1 MGCPAKTSTRARH
14 MTLRTKIKRNAYYD
28 SVTLML
34 LSRELQ
40 NLEGVEDVLVGMGTD
55 LNLDLARDLGLA
67 TSELEELT
75 PNDLFIAAKID
86 ESKTSMD
93 VLESAFNDYLNKRA
107 ETDGDDDF
115 QPSSLS
121 SAIQSMPGANMV
133 LVSIAGEYA
142 AAEVDEALDAGLH
155 VMLFSDNVSVEDELR
170 LKQKAVEKGLL
181 MMGPD
186 CGTAIINGKPLCFA
200 NAVRRGKIGVVG
212 ASGTGTQEV
221 TVQVHK
227 LGEGLS
233 QVIGTGGRDL
243 KEQIGGLMM
252 IQGFQSLIAD
262 PETDLIVLIS
272 KPPAPS
278 VAEKIYQI
286 AKTSP
291 KPVVID
297 FIGGD
302 RAAVEAAGAVPCIS
316 LEDAAQKA
324 VRILRGEAYADFT
337 GFSLPDEQI
346 DRIIEREVAK
356 LKPDQTELRALFTG
370 GTLADEAMKLLGV
383 HHDLYSNIPLSPE
396 MAIEN
401 LPSER
406 GHICLDLGED
416 KFTRGRPHPMID
428 PQTRT
433 EFFKSHVDGNT
444 GVILVDVVLGF
455 GSYHDPAGAVAGSV
469 REIRHRLAEQGKDVV
484 VVASVCGTELDS
496 QDLNKSIETL
506 EAEGIIVLPSNAQA
520 VRFTDRVLQRMKKG
534 V

>member
-1 MGCPAKTSTRARH
+1 
-14 MTLRTKIKRNAYYD
+14 MTLHTSVKRNAYYD

-40 NLEGVEDVLVGMGTD
+40 KLEGVEDVLVGMATG
-55 LNLDLARDLGLA
+55 LNLDLAKDLGLA
-67 TSELEELT
+67 DNEFDTLT

-86 ESKTSMD
+86 EALISMKAIED
-93 VLESAFNDYLNKRA
+93 AFNEYLNKRV
-107 ETDGDDDF
+107 ESESDEDY
-115 QPSSLS
+115 QPPSLS
-121 SAIQSMPGANMV
+121 SAIQSLPGANMV
-133 LVSIAGEYA
+133 LISVPGQFA
-142 AAEVDEALDAGLH
+142 AAEVEDALDAGLH
-155 VMLFSDNVSVEDELR
+155 VMLFSDNVPVEDELR

-186 CGTAIINGKPLCFA
+186 CGTAIINGIPLCLA
-200 NAVRRGKIGVVG
+200 NAVRLGKIGVVG

-221 TVQVHK
+221 TVQIHK

-252 IQGFQSLIAD
+252 TLGFESLIAD
-262 PETDLIVLIS
+262 PETELIVLIS

-286 AKTSP
+286 AKSSP

-302 RAAVEAAGAVPCIS
+302 RAAIEAAGAIPCIS

-324 VRILRGEAYADFT
+324 VKVLRGQEYEDFT
-337 GFSLPDEQI
+337 GFSLPEDHI
-346 DRIIEREVAK
+346 NCIVDTSVSK
-356 LKPDQTELRALFTG
+356 LKSDQTELRALFTG

-383 HHDLYSNIPLSPE
+383 HHNIYSNIPLLPE
-396 MAIEN
+396 MAIAN
-401 LPSER
+401 LPEGR

-416 KFTRGRPHPMID
+416 EFTRGRPHPMID

-433 EFFKSHVDGNT
+433 EFFQSHVDEKT
-444 GVILVDVVLGF
+444 AVILVDVVLGF
-455 GSYHDPAGAVAGSV
+455 GSYKDPAGAVADSV
-469 REIRHRLAEQGKDVV
+469 REIRQRLAKQGKDVV
-484 VVASVCGTELDS
+484 VIASVCGTDLDS
-496 QDLNKSIETL
+496 QDLNKSIATL
-506 EAEGIIVLPSNAQA
+506 EAAGIIVLPSNAQA
-520 VRFTDRVLQRMKKG
+520 VRLTDRILQRMKKG
-534 V
+534 VLDVC

>member
-1 MGCPAKTSTRARH
+1 
-14 MTLRTKIKRNAYYD
+14 MTLHTSIKRNAYYD

-34 LSRELQ
+34 LSRELLK
-40 NLEGVEDVLVGMGTD
+40 LEGVEDVLVGMGTD
-55 LNLDLARDLGLA
+55 LNLDLAKDLGLA
-67 TSELEELT
+67 TSEFDTLT

-86 ESKTSMD
+86 ETLTSMK
-93 VLESAFNDYLNKRA
+93 VVEEAFSAQLNKGA
-107 ETDGDDDF
+107 ESEGDDDY
-115 QPSSLS
+115 QPPSLK
-121 SAIQSMPGANMV
+121 SAIQSLPDANMV
-133 LVSIAGEYA
+133 LISVPGQFA
-142 AAEVDEALDAGLH
+142 AVEVEDALDAGLH

-170 LKQKAVEKGLL
+170 LKQRAVEKGLL

-221 TVQVHK
+221 TVQIHK

-252 IQGFQSLIAD
+252 IQGFESLIAD

-278 VAEKIYQI
+278 VAEKIYEI

-302 RAAVEAAGAVPCIS
+302 RAAIEAAGAIACIS

-324 VRILRGEAYADFT
+324 VQVLHGQAYKDFS
-337 GFSLPDEQI
+337 GFSLPEEQI
-346 DRIIEREVAK
+346 SAIVEKAVAK
-356 LKPDQTELRALFTG
+356 LKIDQKELRALFTG

-383 HHDLYSNIPLSPE
+383 HYDIYSNIPLSPE
-396 MAIEN
+396 MSIEN
-401 LPSER
+401 LPGGR

-416 KFTRGRPHPMID
+416 QFTRGRPHPMID

-433 EFFKSHVDGNT
+433 EFFRSHVDGQT

-455 GSYHDPAGAVAGSV
+455 GSYDDPAGAVAASV
-469 REIRHRLAEQGKDVV
+469 REIRQRLSNQGKDVV
-484 VVASVCGTELDS
+484 VIASVCGTNLDS

-506 EAEGIIVLPSNAQA
+506 EAEGILVMPSNAQA
-520 VRFTDRVLQRMKKG
+520 VRLTDRVMKAHAERSMRCR
-534 V
+534 

>member
-1 MGCPAKTSTRARH
+1 
-14 MTLRTKIKRNAYYD
+14 MTLHTSVKKNAYYD

-40 NLEGVEDVLVGMGTD
+40 KLEGVEDLLVGMGTD
-55 LNLDLARDLGLA
+55 LNLDLAKDLGLA
-67 TSELEELT
+67 EDALDTLT

-86 ESKTSMD
+86 DAQITMKEI
-93 VLESAFNDYLNKRA
+93 EEAFNEYLNKSA
-107 ETDGDDDF
+107 ESDSDEDY
-115 QPSSLS
+115 QPPSLR
-121 SAIQSMPGANMV
+121 SAIQALPGANMV
-133 LVSIAGEYA
+133 LVSVPGQYA
-142 AAEVDEALDAGLH
+142 AAEVEDALDAGLH
-155 VMLFSDNVSVEDELR
+155 VMLFSDNVTVEDELR

-252 IQGFQSLIAD
+252 IQGFESLIAD

-272 KPPAPS
+272 KPPFPS

-286 AKTSP
+286 AKSSP

-302 RAAVEAAGAVPCIS
+302 RAAIEAVGAIPCIS

-324 VRILRGEAYADFT
+324 VKVLRGQAYEDFT
-337 GFSLPDEQI
+337 GFSLPEEQI
-346 DRIIEREVAK
+346 DQIVENQVAK
-356 LKPDQTELRALFTG
+356 LKNDQTELRALFTG

-383 HHDLYSNIPLSPE
+383 HHEIYSNIPLSPE

-401 LPSER
+401 LPEGR

-416 KFTRGRPHPMID
+416 QFTRGRPHPMID

-433 EFFKSHVDGNT
+433 EFFESHVDEKT
-444 GVILVDVVLGF
+444 AVILVDVVLGF
-455 GSYHDPAGAVAGSV
+455 GSYNDPAGAVADSV
-469 REIRHRLAEQGKDVV
+469 REIRQRLSTQGKDVV
-484 VVASVCGTELDS
+484 VIASVCGTDLDS

-506 EAEGIIVLPSNAQA
+506 EAAGIIVLPSNAQA
-520 VRFTDRVLQRMKKG
+520 VRLTDRVLQRIKKG
-534 V
+534 A

>member
-1 MGCPAKTSTRARH
+1 
-14 MTLRTKIKRNAYYD
+14 MTLHTSIKRNAYYD

-40 NLEGVEDVLVGMGTD
+40 KLEGVEDVLVGMGTD
-55 LNLDLARDLGLA
+55 LNLDLAKDLGLA
-67 TSELEELT
+67 SGEFDTLT

-86 ESKTSMD
+86 EAQISMKQVED
-93 VLESAFNDYLNKRA
+93 AFIEQLNKSA
-107 ETDGDDDF
+107 ESDGDEDY
-115 QPSSLS
+115 QPPSLR
-121 SAIQSMPGANMV
+121 SAVQALPGANMV
-133 LVSIAGEYA
+133 LVSVPGQFA
-142 AAEVDEALDAGLH
+142 AAEVEEALDAGLH

-200 NAVRRGKIGVVG
+200 NAVRRGRIGVVG

-252 IQGFQSLIAD
+252 IQGFESLIAD

-272 KPPAPS
+272 KPPAPL

-302 RAAVEAAGAVPCIS
+302 RAAIEAVGAIPCIS

-324 VRILRGEAYADFT
+324 VKALHGEAFDDFT
-337 GFSLPDEQI
+337 GFSLPEDYI
-346 DRIIEREVAK
+346 NCIVDTSVAK
-356 LKPDQTELRALFTG
+356 LKSDQTELRALFTG
-370 GTLADEAMKLLGV
+370 GTLADEAMKVLGV
-383 HHDLYSNIPLSPE
+383 HHEIYSNIPLSPE
-396 MAIEN
+396 MVIEN
-401 LPSER
+401 LPGGR

-416 KFTRGRPHPMID
+416 QFTRGRPHPMID

-433 EFFKSHVDGNT
+433 EFFESHVDEKT
-444 GVILVDVVLGF
+444 AVILVDVVLGF
-455 GSYHDPAGAVAGSV
+455 GSYLDPAGAVADSV
-469 REIRHRLAEQGKDVV
+469 REIRQRLSKQGKDVV
-484 VVASVCGTELDS
+484 VIASVCGTDLDS
-496 QDLNKSIETL
+496 QDLNKSIESL
-506 EAEGIIVLPSNAQA
+506 EAAGIIVLPSNAQA
-520 VRFTDRVLQRMKKG
+520 VRLTDRVLQRIKKG
-534 V
+534 A

>member
-1 MGCPAKTSTRARH
+1 
-14 MTLRTKIKRNAYYD
+14 MTLHTSVKKNAYYD

-40 NLEGVEDVLVGMGTD
+40 KLEGVEDLLVGMGTD
-55 LNLDLARDLGLA
+55 LNLDLAKDLGLA
-67 TSELEELT
+67 EDALDTLT

-86 ESKTSMD
+86 DAQITMKEI
-93 VLESAFNDYLNKRA
+93 EEAFNEYLNKSA
-107 ETDGDDDF
+107 ESDSDEDY
-115 QPSSLS
+115 QPPSLR
-121 SAIQSMPGANMV
+121 SAIQALPGANMV
-133 LVSIAGEYA
+133 LVSVPGQFA
-142 AAEVDEALDAGLH
+142 AAEVEEALEAGLH

-252 IQGFQSLIAD
+252 IQGFESLIAD

-302 RAAVEAAGAVPCIS
+302 RSAIEAAGAIPCIS

-324 VRILRGEAYADFT
+324 VKVLRGEAYEDFT
-337 GFSLPDEQI
+337 GFSLPEEQLDQI
-346 DRIIEREVAK
+346 VGKEVAK
-356 LKPDQTELRALFTG
+356 LKSDQTDLRALFTG

-383 HHDLYSNIPLSPE
+383 HHEIYSNIPLSPE

-401 LPSER
+401 LPGGR

-416 KFTRGRPHPMID
+416 QFTRGRPHPMID

-433 EFFKSHVDGNT
+433 EFFESHVDEKT
-444 GVILVDVVLGF
+444 AVILVDVVLGF
-455 GSYHDPAGAVAGSV
+455 GSYHDPAGAVAASV
-469 REIRHRLAEQGKDVV
+469 REIRQRLSTQGKDVV
-484 VVASVCGTELDS
+484 VIASVCGTDLDS

-506 EAEGIIVLPSNAQA
+506 EAAGIIVLPSNAQA
-520 VRFTDRVLQRMKKG
+520 VRLTDRVLQRIKKG
-534 V
+534 F

>member
-1 MGCPAKTSTRARH
+1 
-14 MTLRTKIKRNAYYD
+14 MTLQTSIKRNAYYD

-40 NLEGVEDVLVGMGTD
+40 KLEGVEDLLVGMGTD
-55 LNLDLARDLGLA
+55 LNLDLARNLGMA
-67 TSELEELT
+67 SGEFDTLT
-75 PNDLFIAAKID
+75 ANDLFIAAKFDDKKISMQAIEDAFKVYISRSAESESD
-86 ESKTSMD
+86 E
-93 VLESAFNDYLNKRA
+93 DY
-107 ETDGDDDF
+107 
-115 QPSSLS
+115 QPPSLQA
-121 SAIQSMPGANMV
+121 AIQALPGANMV
-133 LVSIAGEYA
+133 LVSVPGQNA
-142 AAEVDEALDAGLH
+142 AAEVEDALDAGLH

-186 CGTAIINGKPLCFA
+186 CGTAIINGVPLCFA

-243 KEQIGGLMM
+243 KDQIGGLMM
-252 IQGFQSLIAD
+252 IQSFEALIAD
-262 PETDLIVLIS
+262 PGTEVIILIS

-278 VAEKIYQI
+278 VAEKIYRI
-286 AKTSP
+286 AQTSP

-302 RAAVEAAGAVPCIS
+302 RSAIEAAGAIACVS

-324 VRILRGEAYADFT
+324 VNVLRGQPVTDFA

-346 DRIIEREVAK
+346 DLMVENVVAK

-370 GTLADEAMKLLGV
+370 GTLADEAMKLLAD
-383 HHDLYSNIPLSPE
+383 HYDIYSNIPLSPE

-401 LPSER
+401 LPEGR

-416 KFTRGRPHPMID
+416 EFTRGRPHPMID

-433 EFFKSHVDGNT
+433 EFFKSHVDGQT
-444 GVILVDVVLGF
+444 AVILVDVVLGF
-455 GSYHDPAGAVAGSV
+455 GSHKDPAGAVADSV
-469 REIRHRLAEQGKDVV
+469 REIRERLSGQGKDVV
-484 VVASVCGTELDS
+484 VIASVCGTDLDS
-496 QDLNKSIETL
+496 QDLNKSVATL
-506 EAEGIIVLPSNAQA
+506 EAAGILVMPSNAQA
-520 VRFTDRVLQRMKKG
+520 VRLTDRVLQRKMKG
-534 V
+534 A

>member
-1 MGCPAKTSTRARH
+1 VGCPAKTSTRARH

-67 TSELEELT
+67 TSELEALT

-252 IQGFQSLIAD
+252 IQVDSLIAD

-297 FIGGD
+297 YIGGD
-302 RAAVEAAGAVPCIS
+302 RSAIEAAGAIPCIS

-324 VRILRGEAYADFT
+324 VKALRGEAFEDFT
-337 GFSLPDEQI
+337 GFSLPEDYI
-346 DRIIEREVAK
+346 NCIVDTSVAK
-356 LKPDQTELRALFTG
+356 LKSDQTELRALFTG

-383 HHDLYSNIPLSPE
+383 HHTIYSNIPLTPE

-401 LPSER
+401 LPAGR

-416 KFTRGRPHPMID
+416 QFTRGRPHPMID

-433 EFFKSHVDGNT
+433 EFFRSHVDGQT

-455 GSYHDPAGAVAGSV
+455 GSYDDPAGAVAASV
-469 REIRHRLAEQGKDVV
+469 REIRQRLSGQGKEVV
-484 VVASVCGTELDS
+484 VIASVCGTDLDS
-496 QDLNKSIETL
+496 QNLNQSIATL
-506 EAEGIIVLPSNAQA
+506 EAEGIIVMPSNAQA
-520 VRFTDRVLQRMKKG
+520 VRLTDRIMQHMKKG
-534 V
+534 A

>member
-1 MGCPAKTSTRARH
+1 
-14 MTLRTKIKRNAYYD
+14 MTLHTSIKRNAYYD

-40 NLEGVEDVLVGMGTD
+40 KLEGVEDVLVGMGTD

-67 TSELEELT
+67 TSEFETLT

-86 ESKTSMD
+86 EALTSMKAI
-93 VLESAFNDYLNKRA
+93 EAAFNEYLNKSA
-107 ETDGDDDF
+107 ELDGNDDY
-115 QPSSLS
+115 QPPSLR
-121 SAIQSMPGANMV
+121 SAIQDLPGANMV
-133 LVSIAGEYA
+133 LVSVPGQYA
-142 AAEVDEALDAGLH
+142 AAEVEDALDAGLH

-200 NAVRRGKIGVVG
+200 NAVRRGRIGVVG

-221 TVQVHK
+221 TVQIHK

-252 IQGFQSLIAD
+252 IQGFESLIAD

-278 VAEKIYQI
+278 MAEKIYRI

-302 RAAVEAAGAVPCIS
+302 RTAIEAAGAIACIS

-324 VRILRGEAYADFT
+324 VKVLRGQEYADFT
-337 GFSLPDEQI
+337 GFSLPEDEIDQI
-346 DRIIEREVAK
+346 VEDAVAR
-356 LKPDQTELRALFTG
+356 LKSDQTELRALFTG

-383 HHDLYSNIPLSPE
+383 HHNIYSNIPLSPE

-401 LPSER
+401 LPSGR

-416 KFTRGRPHPMID
+416 QFTRGRPHPMID

-433 EFFKSHVDGNT
+433 EFFRSHVDGQT
-444 GVILVDVVLGF
+444 AVILVDVVLGF
-455 GSYHDPAGAVAGSV
+455 GSYNDPAGAVVASV
-469 REIRHRLAEQGKDVV
+469 REIRQRLSRQSKDVV
-484 VVASVCGTELDS
+484 VIASVCGTELDN
-496 QDLNKSIETL
+496 QDLNKSIATL
-506 EAEGIIVLPSNAQA
+506 QAEGILVMPSNAQA
-520 VRFTDRVLQRMKKG
+520 VRLTDKVMQRIKKG

>member
-1 MGCPAKTSTRARH
+1 MTLKTS
-14 MTLRTKIKRNAYYD
+14 IKRNAYYD

-40 NLEGVEDVLVGMGTD
+40 KLEGVEDVLVGMGTD
-55 LNLDLARDLGLA
+55 LNLSLAKDLGLA
-67 TSELEELT
+67 SSEFDTLT
-75 PNDLFIAAKID
+75 PNDLFIAAKMD
-86 ESKTSMD
+86 ESQITMKEIED
-93 VLESAFNDYLNKRA
+93 AFSDYLNKSS
-107 ETDGDDDF
+107 ESEGDEEY
-115 QPSSLS
+115 QPPSLR
-121 SAIQSMPGANMV
+121 SAIQALPGANLV
-133 LVSIAGEYA
+133 LISVPGQYA
-142 AAEVDEALDAGLH
+142 AVEVEDALDAGLH

-252 IQGFQSLIAD
+252 IQGFESLIAD

-286 AKTSP
+286 AKTCP

-302 RAAVEAAGAVPCIS
+302 KAAIEAVGAIPCIS

-324 VRILRGEAYADFT
+324 VRALRGQAYSDFT
-337 GFSLPDEQI
+337 GFSLPEEEI
-346 DRIIEREVAK
+346 DRIVEKAVGL
-356 LKPDQTELRALFTG
+356 LKSDQTELRALFTG
-370 GTLADEAMKLLGV
+370 GTLADEAMKLLGNR
-383 HHDLYSNIPLSPE
+383 HSIYSNIPLTPE

-401 LPSER
+401 LSDGR

-416 KFTRGRPHPMID
+416 QFTRGRPHPMID

-433 EFFKSHVDGNT
+433 EFFRSHVDEWT

-455 GSYHDPAGAVAGSV
+455 GSYQDPAGAVAASV
-469 REIRHRLAEQGKDVV
+469 REIRQRLSAQGKDVIV
-484 VVASVCGTELDS
+484 IASVCGTDLDS
-496 QDLNKSIETL
+496 QDLNRSIAAL
-506 EAEGIIVLPSNAQA
+506 EAENILVMPSNAQA
-520 VRFTDRVLQRMKKG
+520 VRLTDRVLQGMKKG
-534 V
+534 A

>member
-1 MGCPAKTSTRARH
+1 
-14 MTLRTKIKRNAYYD
+14 MTLQTSIKRNAYYD

-40 NLEGVEDVLVGMGTD
+40 KLEGVEDVLVGMATD
-55 LNLDLARDLGLA
+55 LNLDLAKDLGLA
-67 TSELEELT
+67 NSEFDKLT
-75 PNDLFIAAKID
+75 PNDLFIVAKID
-86 ESKTSMD
+86 ETLISMKD
-93 VLESAFNDYLNKRA
+93 LENAFNEYLNKSVA
-107 ETDGDDDF
+107 SESDDDY
-115 QPSSLS
+115 QPPSLN
-121 SAIQSMPGANMV
+121 SAIQALPGANMV
-133 LVSIAGEYA
+133 LISVPGQYA
-142 AAEVDEALDAGLH
+142 ATEVEDALDAGLH

-227 LGEGLS
+227 HGEGLS

-252 IQGFQSLIAD
+252 IQGFKALIAD
-262 PETDLIVLIS
+262 PETELIVLIS

-278 VAEKIYQI
+278 VAEKIYEI

-302 RAAVEAAGAVPCIS
+302 RAAIQAAGAIPCIS

-324 VRILRGEAYADFT
+324 VKVLHGQAYEDFT
-337 GFSLPDEQI
+337 GFSLPEVKINQI
-346 DRIIEREVAK
+346 VEKEVAR
-356 LKPDQTELRALFTG
+356 LKSDQTELRALFTG

-383 HHDLYSNIPLSPE
+383 HHSIYSNIPLSPE

-401 LPSER
+401 LPAGR

-416 KFTRGRPHPMID
+416 QFTRGRPHPMID

-433 EFFKSHVDGNT
+433 EFFESHVDGQT
-444 GVILVDVVLGF
+444 GIILVDVVLGF
-455 GSYHDPAGAVAGSV
+455 GSYHDPAGAVADSV
-469 REIRHRLAEQGKDVV
+469 REIRQRLSKQGKDVV
-484 VVASVCGTELDS
+484 VIASVCGTDLDS
-496 QDLNKSIETL
+496 QDLNKSIATL
-506 EAEGIIVLPSNAQA
+506 EAVGVIVLPSNAQA
-520 VRFTDRVLQRMKKG
+520 VRLTDKVLQRIKKG
-534 V
+534 A

>member
-1 MGCPAKTSTRARH
+1 
-14 MTLRTKIKRNAYYD
+14 
-28 SVTLML
+28 ML

-40 NLEGVEDVLVGMGTD
+40 KLEGVEDVLVGMGTD
-55 LNLDLARDLGLA
+55 LNLDLAKDLGLA
-67 TSELEELT
+67 TGEFDGLT

-86 ESKTSMD
+86 EALISMKEIED
-93 VLESAFNDYLNKRA
+93 AFIQYLNKSA
-107 ETDGDDDF
+107 ESDGEEDY
-115 QPSSLS
+115 QPPSLS
-121 SAIQSMPGANMV
+121 SAIQTLPGANMV
-133 LVSIAGEYA
+133 LVSVPGQYA
-142 AAEVDEALDAGLH
+142 AAEVEDALDAGLH
-155 VMLFSDNVSVEDELR
+155 VMLFSDNVTVEDELR

-252 IQGFQSLIAD
+252 IQGFESLIAD
-262 PETDLIVLIS
+262 PETALIVLIS

-286 AKTSP
+286 AKTSS

-302 RAAVEAAGAVPCIS
+302 RAAIEAVGAIPCIS

-324 VRILRGEAYADFT
+324 VKVLRGQAYEDFT
-337 GFSLPDEQI
+337 GFSLPEEQI
-346 DRIIEREVAK
+346 DQIVEKEVAK
-356 LKPDQTELRALFTG
+356 LKSNQTELRALFTG
-370 GTLADEAMKLLGV
+370 GTLADEAMKLLGG
-383 HHDLYSNIPLSPE
+383 HHEIYSNIPLTPE

-401 LPSER
+401 LPAER

-416 KFTRGRPHPMID
+416 QFTRGRPHPMID

-433 EFFKSHVDGNT
+433 EFFRSHVDEKT
-444 GVILVDVVLGF
+444 AVILVDVVLGF
-455 GSYHDPAGAVAGSV
+455 GSYQDPAGAVADSV
-469 REIRHRLAEQGKDVV
+469 REIRQRLSTQGKDVV
-484 VVASVCGTELDS
+484 VIASVCGTDLDS
-496 QDLNKSIETL
+496 QDLNKSIKTL
-506 EAEGIIVLPSNAQA
+506 EAAGIIVLPSNAQA
-520 VRFTDRVLQRMKKG
+520 VRLTDLVMQRIKKG
-534 V
+534 A

>member
-1 MGCPAKTSTRARH
+1 
-14 MTLRTKIKRNAYYD
+14 MTLHTSIKRNAYYD

-40 NLEGVEDVLVGMGTD
+40 KLEGVEDVLVGMGTD
-55 LNLDLARDLGLA
+55 LNLDLAKDLGLA
-67 TSELEELT
+67 SGEFDGLT

-86 ESKTSMD
+86 EALISMKQVED
-93 VLESAFNDYLNKRA
+93 AFNEQLNKSA
-107 ETDGDDDF
+107 DSDGEEDY
-115 QPSSLS
+115 QPPSLR
-121 SAIQSMPGANMV
+121 SAVQALPGANMV
-133 LVSIAGEYA
+133 LVSVPGQFA
-142 AAEVDEALDAGLH
+142 ATEVEEALDAGLH

-221 TVQVHK
+221 TVQIHK

-252 IQGFQSLIAD
+252 IQGFESLIVD
-262 PETDLIVLIS
+262 PETALIVLIS

-302 RAAVEAAGAVPCIS
+302 RAAIEAAGAIPCIS

-324 VRILRGEAYADFT
+324 VKVLRGQAYEDFT
-337 GFSLPDEQI
+337 GFSLPEEQI
-346 DRIIEREVAK
+346 DQIGEKEVAK
-356 LKPDQTELRALFTG
+356 LKSNQTELRALFTG

-383 HHDLYSNIPLSPE
+383 HHAIYSNIPLSPE

-401 LPSER
+401 LPAGG

-416 KFTRGRPHPMID
+416 QFTRGRPHPMID

-433 EFFKSHVDGNT
+433 EFFRSHVDEKT
-444 GVILVDVVLGF
+444 AVILVDVVLGF
-455 GSYHDPAGAVAGSV
+455 GSYQDPAGAVADSV
-469 REIRHRLAEQGKDVV
+469 REIRQRLSTQGKDVV
-484 VVASVCGTELDS
+484 VIASVCGTDLDS
-496 QDLNKSIETL
+496 QDLNKSIKTL
-506 EAEGIIVLPSNAQA
+506 EAAGIIVLPSNAQA
-520 VRFTDRVLQRMKKG
+520 VRLTDLVMQRIKKG
-534 V
+534 A

>member
-1 MGCPAKTSTRARH
+1 
-14 MTLRTKIKRNAYYD
+14 MTLHTSVKRNAYYD

-40 NLEGVEDVLVGMGTD
+40 KLEGVEDLLVGMGTD
-55 LNLDLARDLGLA
+55 LNLELARNLGLA
-67 TSELEELT
+67 TSEFDSLT

-86 ESKTSMD
+86 EALVSMK
-93 VLESAFNDYLNKRA
+93 EIEAAFNEQLNKSA
-107 ETDGDDDF
+107 ESNNDEDY
-115 QPSSLS
+115 QPPSLS
-121 SAIQSMPGANMV
+121 SAVQALPGANMV
-133 LVSIAGEYA
+133 LISVPGQFA
-142 AAEVDEALDAGLH
+142 AAEVEDALDAGLH
-155 VMLFSDNVSVEDELR
+155 VMLFSDNVPVEDELR

-186 CGTAIINGKPLCFA
+186 CGTAIINGIPLCFA
-200 NAVRRGKIGVVG
+200 NAVRRGRIGVVG

-221 TVQVHK
+221 TVQIHK

-252 IQGFQSLIAD
+252 IQSFESLIAD

-278 VAEKIYQI
+278 VAEKIYRI
-286 AKTSP
+286 AKNSP

-302 RAAVEAAGAVPCIS
+302 RAAIEAAGAIPCIS

-324 VRILRGEAYADFT
+324 VKALRGHDYEDFT
-337 GFSLPDEQI
+337 GFSLPEDQI
-346 DRIIEREVAK
+346 ESIIEKEVAK
-356 LKPDQTELRALFTG
+356 LKGDQTELRALFTG
-370 GTLADEAMKLLGV
+370 GTLADEAMKLLGG
-383 HHDLYSNIPLSPE
+383 HYDIYSNIPLSPE
-396 MAIEN
+396 MAIKN
-401 LPSER
+401 LPDGR

-416 KFTRGRPHPMID
+416 EFTRGRPHPMID

-433 EFFKSHVDGNT
+433 EFFRSHVDEKT
-444 GVILVDVVLGF
+444 AVILVDVVLGF
-455 GSYHDPAGAVAGSV
+455 GSYKDPAGAVAESV
-469 REIRHRLAEQGKDVV
+469 REIRQRLSKEGKDVV
-484 VVASVCGTELDS
+484 VIASVCGTDLDS
-496 QDLNKSIETL
+496 QDLNRSIEKL

-520 VRFTDRVLQRMKKG
+520 VRLTDKVMQRVKKG
-534 V
+534 A

>member
-1 MGCPAKTSTRARH
+1 MTVHTS
-14 MTLRTKIKRNAYYD
+14 IKRNAYYD

-34 LSRELQ
+34 LSRELLK
-40 NLEGVEDVLVGMGTD
+40 LEGVEDVLVGMGTD
-55 LNLDLARDLGLA
+55 LNLDLARDLALA
-67 TSELEELT
+67 TSEFDTLT

-86 ESKTSMD
+86 ESLTSMKVVED
-93 VLESAFNDYLNKRA
+93 AFSAQLNKSA
-107 ETDGDDDF
+107 ESEGDDDY
-115 QPSSLS
+115 QPPSLR
-121 SAIQSMPGANMV
+121 SAIQALPEANMV
-133 LVSIAGEYA
+133 LISVPGQFA
-142 AAEVDEALDAGLH
+142 AVEVEDALDAGLH

-221 TVQVHK
+221 TVQIHK

-252 IQGFQSLIAD
+252 IQGFESLIAD

-286 AKTSP
+286 AKSCP

-302 RAAVEAAGAVPCIS
+302 RAAIEAAGAVACIS

-324 VRILRGEAYADFT
+324 VQVLRGQAYADFT
-337 GFSLPDEQI
+337 GFSLPEEQI
-346 DRIIEREVAK
+346 CAIVEKATTK
-356 LKPDQTELRALFTG
+356 LKSDQTELRALFTG

-383 HHDLYSNIPLSPE
+383 HYDIYSNIPLTPE

-401 LPSER
+401 LPGGR

-416 KFTRGRPHPMID
+416 QFTRGRPHPMID

-433 EFFKSHVDGNT
+433 EFFRSHVDGQT

-455 GSYHDPAGAVAGSV
+455 GSYDDPAGAVAASV
-469 REIRHRLAEQGKDVV
+469 HEIRQRLSSQGKDVV
-484 VVASVCGTELDS
+484 VIASVCGTDLDS
-496 QDLNKSIETL
+496 QDLNQSIETL
-506 EAEGIIVLPSNAQA
+506 EAEGILVMPSNAQA
-520 VRFTDRVLQRMKKG
+520 VRLADRVMQHMQKG
-534 V
+534 A

>member
-1 MGCPAKTSTRARH
+1 
-14 MTLRTKIKRNAYYD
+14 MTLQTSIKRNAYYD

-40 NLEGVEDVLVGMGTD
+40 KLEGVEDVLVGMATD
-55 LNLDLARDLGLA
+55 LNLDLAKDLGLA
-67 TSELEELT
+67 NSEFDKLT
-75 PNDLFIAAKID
+75 PNDLFIVAKID
-86 ESKTSMD
+86 EALISMKD
-93 VLESAFNDYLNKRA
+93 LENAFNEYLNKSVA
-107 ETDGDDDF
+107 SESDDDY
-115 QPSSLS
+115 QPPSLN
-121 SAIQSMPGANMV
+121 SAIQALPGANMV
-133 LVSIAGEYA
+133 LISVPGQYA
-142 AAEVDEALDAGLH
+142 ATEVEDALDAGLH

-227 LGEGLS
+227 HGEGLS

-252 IQGFQSLIAD
+252 IQGFKALIAD
-262 PETDLIVLIS
+262 PETELIVLIS

-278 VAEKIYQI
+278 VAEKIYEI

-302 RAAVEAAGAVPCIS
+302 RAAIQAAGAIPCIS

-324 VRILRGEAYADFT
+324 VKVLHGQAYEDFT
-337 GFSLPDEQI
+337 GFSLPEVKINQI
-346 DRIIEREVAK
+346 VEKEVAR
-356 LKPDQTELRALFTG
+356 LKSDQTELRALFTG

-383 HHDLYSNIPLSPE
+383 HHEIYSNIPLSPE

-401 LPSER
+401 LPAGR

-416 KFTRGRPHPMID
+416 QFTRGRPHPMID

-433 EFFKSHVDGNT
+433 EFFESHVDGQT
-444 GVILVDVVLGF
+444 GIILVDVVLGF
-455 GSYHDPAGAVAGSV
+455 GSYHDPAGAVADSV
-469 REIRHRLAEQGKDVV
+469 REIRQRLSKQGKDVV
-484 VVASVCGTELDS
+484 VIASVCGTDLDS
-496 QDLNKSIETL
+496 QDLNKSIATL
-506 EAEGIIVLPSNAQA
+506 EAAGIIVLPSNAQA
-520 VRFTDRVLQRMKKG
+520 VRLTDKVLQRIKKG
-534 V
+534 A